1 MSAEINLDKCE
12 DTTMFTVIICEDE
25 KAQRKQ
31 ILSYLKIILDEL
43 EVLYEFIEYE
53 TGEQLLNNY
62 SQKAQLVF
70 LDIQMGRLTGMETAR
85 QLREID
91 QNVDIIFLSGLT
103 TYMQEGYE
111 VNAKRYL
118 TKPITFEEFTR
129 QVKPC
134 IQAILKKQE
143 EFIWIKSGYASYKV
157 LVHDILYA
165 ETYGRKVNVYTKQ
178 KVYDTH
184 INLGKI
190 EKQLDKKQ
198 FFRCHRGYLVNLK
211 YIDGIEKEYLTI
223 AENEI
228 PISRFK
234 VKELK
239 KALIE
244 VIGEEV

>member
-1 MSAEINLDKCE
+1 
-12 DTTMFTVIICEDE
+12 MFTVIICEDE
-25 KAQRKQ
+25 KVYREQ
-31 ILSYLKIILDEL
+31 IRNYLSVILDEL
-43 EVLYEFIEYE
+43 DILYEFIEYE

-70 LDIQMGRLTGMETAR
+70 LDIQMGKLTGMDTAR
-85 QLREID
+85 KLREID
-91 QNVDIIFLSGLT
+91 KEVDIIFLSGLT

-118 TKPITFEEFTR
+118 TKPITLEEFAK
-129 QVKPC
+129 QVRPC
-134 IQAILKKQE
+134 IKEILKKQE
-143 EFIWIKSGYASYKV
+143 EFIWIKSGYTAYKL

-184 INLGKI
+184 ISLGEI
-190 EKQLDKKQ
+190 EKKLNKEQ
-198 FFRCHRGYLVNLK
+198 FFRCHRGYLVNLQH
-211 YIDGIEKEYLTI
+211 IEGIEKEHLTI
-223 AENEI
+223 DGNQI

-239 KALIE
+239 KSLAEI
-244 VIGEEV
+244 IGE